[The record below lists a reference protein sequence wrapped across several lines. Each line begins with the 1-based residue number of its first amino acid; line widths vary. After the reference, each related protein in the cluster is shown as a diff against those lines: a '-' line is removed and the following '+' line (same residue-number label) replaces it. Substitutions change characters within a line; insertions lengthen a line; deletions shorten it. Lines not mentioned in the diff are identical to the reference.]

1 MIMGQNSDI
10 RSNKF
15 IKPFDRKSYNK
26 EDDFTYIGDGKLG
39 GKATGMAFIKE
50 NIVSKYA
57 NGEYA
62 PFTVNI
68 PQMTVITTK
77 YFDLFMEQNDLYEVA
92 LSNIRDERMTHHFL
106 KADLPIDLIGDLRLL
121 ISSVNTPLAI
131 RSSSLLEDSLNSPFA
146 GVYETK
152 MIPNNQPDTETRF
165 RNLVEAIKFVYS
177 STFFKGAKSYMESV
191 SQDLKKE
198 KMAIIIQEVVGLRHS
213 DRFYP
218 NISGVARSY
227 NYYPIEPASPED
239 GIINLALGLGKSIVE
254 GGSVWS
260 YSPEYPHISPPYSS
274 VDQLMK
280 QTQLDFWS
288 VNMGKPPEFNPAK
301 ETEYLMKSSLKD
313 AEYDNTLIHTASTYD
328 YENDRVNMGIGNPG
342 PRIINFAPVL
352 QIDTLPVNGLIK
364 SVLKLCEDVF
374 DERVEI
380 EFALTINKNKD
391 IAPQFG
397 LLQVRPMARSGD
409 TIEISDD
416 ELNGDN
422 VLVVSDN
429 VVGNGQ
435 IDDISDIVFVDP
447 DTFHFKHSRDTAYE
461 IDLINRK
468 LTSEKKPFLLIGFG
482 RWGSSDPW
490 LGIPVDWGH
499 ISGVRGIIE
508 CKLPGTYIDFSQ
520 GSHFFHNMS
529 NLGILYFTIDEKN
542 HSPIDWQW
550 LQAQEI
556 KTQSKYTKHI
566 CLKSPLILKVDGR
579 NRKGV
584 ILK

>member
-1 MIMGQNSDI
+1 MMTGQNSDI
-10 RSNKF
+10 RANKF
-15 IKPFDRKSYNK
+15 IKPFDRKSYVK
-26 EDDFTYIGDGKLG
+26 ENDFTYIGDGKLG

-121 ISSVNTPLAI
+121 ISSVKTPLAI

-177 STFFKGAKSYMESV
+177 STFFKGAKSYMKSV

-198 KMAIIIQEVVGLRHS
+198 KMAVIIQEVVGLRHS

-422 VLVVSDN
+422 VLVISDN

-556 KTQSKYTKHI
+556 KTQYKYTKHI

>member
-1 MIMGQNSDI
+1 MIM
-10 RSNKF
+10 
-15 IKPFDRKSYNK
+15 
-26 EDDFTYIGDGKLG
+26 
-39 GKATGMAFIKE
+39 
-50 NIVSKYA
+50 
-57 NGEYA
+57 
-62 PFTVNI
+62 
-68 PQMTVITTK
+68 
-77 YFDLFMEQNDLYEVA
+77 
-92 LSNIRDERMTHHFL
+92 RMT
-106 KADLPIDLIGDLRLL
+106 
-121 ISSVNTPLAI
+121 
-131 RSSSLLEDSLNSPFA
+131 
-146 GVYETK
+146 
-152 MIPNNQPDTETRF
+152 
-165 RNLVEAIKFVYS
+165 
-177 STFFKGAKSYMESV
+177 
-191 SQDLKKE
+191 
-198 KMAIIIQEVVGLRHS
+198 
-213 DRFYP
+213 
-218 NISGVARSY
+218 
-227 NYYPIEPASPED
+227 
-239 GIINLALGLGKSIVE
+239 
-254 GGSVWS
+254 
-260 YSPEYPHISPPYSS
+260 
-274 VDQLMK
+274 
-280 QTQLDFWS
+280 
-288 VNMGKPPEFNPAK
+288 
-301 ETEYLMKSSLKD
+301 
-313 AEYDNTLIHTASTYD
+313 
-328 YENDRVNMGIGNPG
+328 
-342 PRIINFAPVL
+342 APVL